1 MRVIQLICVGDPPD
15 VIAKRFPG
23 TPPEVAQKV
32 SEVLAEEPYCDYADL
47 IMMICKTAPQGGYSE
62 EDVKFASEIIGAL
75 AYCSATAPR
84 TPLMIHEET
93 YRWLCLRLSAFRWR
107 IAHRRIVDFIH
118 AIKNAASTD
127 TQSAS

>member
-1 MRVIQLICVGDPPD
+1 MRVIPLICVGDPPD

-23 TPPEVAQKV
+23 TPQEVALKV

-47 IMMICKTAPQGGYSE
+47 ILMICKTAPQGGYSE
-62 EDVKFASEIIGAL
+62 EDVKFASEIIGAVS
-75 AYCSATAPR
+75 YCAISTPR
-84 TPLMIHEET
+84 SPLMVTEEA

-118 AIKNAASTD
+118 AIKNATSTD
-127 TQSAS
+127 LQSAN